1 MRQTQLPAA
10 AHGEEPAMTVKE
22 CYETL
27 GGDYAG
33 VVARF
38 RGEALVKRFALRFLD
53 DGSYNLLQESL
64 ANGDYETAFR
74 AAHTIKGVCQ
84 NLGFTRLY
92 GSSSALTEALRGGWS
107 DEAASLVAPVEHDYR
122 ITVDAIEALRAA
134 QG

>member
-1 MRQTQLPAA
+1 
-10 AHGEEPAMTVKE
+10 MTLKE

-33 VVARF
+33 VVSRL
-38 RGEALVKRFALRFLD
+38 RSEALVKRFALRFLD
-53 DGSYNLLQESL
+53 DGSYNLLRESL
-64 ANGDYETAFR
+64 ANKDYETAFR

-92 GSSSALTEALRGGWS
+92 ESSSALTEALRGGWT
-107 DEAASLVAPVEHDYR
+107 DAAADLVAPVERDYR
-122 ITVDAIEALRAA
+122 VTVDAVEALRAA

>member
-1 MRQTQLPAA
+1 
-10 AHGEEPAMTVKE
+10 MTLQE

-38 RGEALVKRFALRFLD
+38 RGEALVLRFALRFLE
-53 DGSYNLLQESL
+53 DGSYALLQDSL
-64 ANGDYETAFR
+64 ASENYEEAFR

-92 GSSSALTEALRGGWS
+92 ESSSRLTEALRGGWS
-107 DEAASLVAPVEHDYR
+107 DAAAACIEPVQRDYR
-122 ITVDAIEALRAA
+122 ATVDAIQALRDA

>member
-1 MRQTQLPAA
+1 
-10 AHGEEPAMTVKE
+10 MTLKE

-38 RGEALVKRFALRFLD
+38 RGEPLVMRFALRFLD
-53 DGSYNLLQESL
+53 DGSYTLLQESL
-64 ANGDYETAFR
+64 AGKDYETAFR

-92 GSSSALTEALRGGWS
+92 ESSSALTEALRGGWS
-107 DEAASLVAPVEHDYR
+107 DAAADCIAPVERDYR